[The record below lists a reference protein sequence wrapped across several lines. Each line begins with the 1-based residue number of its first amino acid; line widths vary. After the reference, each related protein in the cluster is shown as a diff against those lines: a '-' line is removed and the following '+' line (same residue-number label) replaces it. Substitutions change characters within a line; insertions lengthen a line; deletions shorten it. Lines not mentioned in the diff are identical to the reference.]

1 MTKPLARKP
10 KKQDN
15 KILCCYQN
23 ASKKIKILGI
33 NKNYNSMSSWKRIVF
48 PGEILF
54 FEGIANA
61 ELEIKQSSE
70 KGEVIV
76 EKILCDRLLVKEAS

>member
-1 MTKPLARKP
+1 MTQAPDRKP

-15 KILCCYQN
+15 KILCCYRN

-33 NKNYNSMSSWKRIVF
+33 NKNYNSPWKRVVF

-54 FEGIANA
+54 FEGIVNA

-76 EKILCDRLLVKEAS
+76 EKMLCDRFQVKEAS

>member
-1 MTKPLARKP
+1 MTKLLDGKP

-33 NKNYNSMSSWKRIVF
+33 NNNSNLPWKRIVF

-61 ELEIKQSSE
+61 ELEIKQSNE
-70 KGEVIV
+70 DGKVIA
-76 EKILCDRLLVKEAS
+76 EKILCDRLVVRETS

>member
-1 MTKPLARKP
+1 MTHPLDLKS
-10 KKQDN
+10 KKQEK

-33 NKNYNSMSSWKRIVF
+33 NKNYNSPWKRIVF

-54 FEGIANA
+54 FEGIASA

-70 KGEVIV
+70 KGEIIV

>member
-1 MTKPLARKP
+1 MTQSLERQS

-15 KILCCYQN
+15 KILCCYRN

-33 NKNYNSMSSWKRIVF
+33 NKNYNSMWKRVVF

-70 KGEVIV
+70 KGEVIT
-76 EKILCDRLLVKEAS
+76 EKILCDRFQVKEAG

>member
-1 MTKPLARKP
+1 MTQPLDRKP

-15 KILCCYQN
+15 KILCCYRN

-33 NKNYNSMSSWKRIVF
+33 NKNYNSPWKRIVF

-54 FEGIANA
+54 FEGIPNA
-61 ELEIKQSSE
+61 ELEIKQSSD
-70 KGEVIV
+70 KGEVTV
-76 EKILCDRLLVKEAS
+76 EKMLCDRLLVQEAS